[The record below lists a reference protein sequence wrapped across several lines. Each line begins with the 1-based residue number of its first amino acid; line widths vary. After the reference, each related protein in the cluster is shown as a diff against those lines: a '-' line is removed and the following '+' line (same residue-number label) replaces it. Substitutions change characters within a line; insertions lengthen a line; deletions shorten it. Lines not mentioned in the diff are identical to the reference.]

1 MEHTVDN
8 DCSERVD
15 EILDNCGLVG
25 EYVDVDEG
33 EFRVRDGRSLL
44 RPLAREIA
52 TLGVDLRQ
60 CTRRDARYFNLLR
73 AYESALKALKQCCR

>member
-1 MEHTVDN
+1 MNN

-25 EYVDVDEG
+25 EYLDVDEG
-33 EFRVRDGRSLL
+33 EFKVRDRRSLL

-52 TLGVDLRQ
+52 TLEVDLRQ
-60 CTRRDARYFNLLR
+60 STRRDARYFNLLR
-73 AYESALKALKQCCR
+73 AYESALKALSQCCR

>member
-1 MEHTVDN
+1 MEYTMDN
-8 DCSERVD
+8 DYSERVD

-52 TLGVDLRQ
+52 TLEVDLRQ